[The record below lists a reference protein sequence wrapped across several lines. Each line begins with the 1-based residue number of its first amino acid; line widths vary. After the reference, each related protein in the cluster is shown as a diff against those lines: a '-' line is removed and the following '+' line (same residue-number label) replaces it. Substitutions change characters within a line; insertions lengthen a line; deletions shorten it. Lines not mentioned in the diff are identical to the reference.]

1 MNYSTHKFYVKQAM
15 RNQYLLIVFL
25 LAGLLGYGQQYNYVS
40 IDDTYTVDQLV
51 KDVLVGADCDLV
63 SNVTYQYCDGSP
75 GSYDVY
81 PLGYFNRNGSDFP
94 FDEGIIISTDQAGL
108 FEGPSTGYAS
118 SGYENLYRWTGDQD
132 LNDLI
137 NDAGGWFPSL
147 PNTIRS
153 ASIDFEFIP
162 MQNTVTFEYL
172 FGSNSY
178 YGCYLSCDNAAMFG
192 AWLIDTTTGVGENLA
207 KIPNTNDPISIYT
220 LRDGDKTYPS
230 CSTGIPSSI
239 NETYFGNAYGSLANQ
254 IPPLSA
260 PINLSGHTRD
270 MTSITANVVVG
281 RKYRIKLAIIDF
293 CGTSGHTSAVFF
305 KAGSFDI
312 GNLDLGDSKLVVEG
326 DGLCVGDSYTLKTGL
341 DPLLFAFEWFKDD
354 VLIPGATGADYVV
367 TETGYYKVKGYIP
380 NVTSCVMESEPVL
393 IEFYDYVDLDQAP
406 SNLQAC
412 PSAGVSTRFDLN
424 DAMVGTTSG
433 TNWNFSY
440 YLSKSNA
447 DNDVNEISNFYD
459 LANTA
464 TSRTIWVRVYEL
476 NNPCVYVT
484 SFTLSFINCII
495 ELNRLSDLTICEGD
509 SVQTFD
515 LTVQTPLV
523 YNNASGYAVTYHL
536 SQNDADLGQ
545 SAIPAANL
553 ASYNGADG
561 ERIWVRV
568 TNSSNP
574 QVYGVT
580 SFYLFRY
587 LLPQVQT
594 NIPAL
599 TSCENGSSGL
609 GDFNLNLAYGFIPV
623 TPAGTSLEFYQ
634 TQSDALLGDASV
646 ALPSQYTGPA
656 GTLYVRVRNLDGDC
670 FVVVP
675 LQLQLINAP
684 VANPVGPISECD
696 LNNDGFTRFNL
707 DPYRVLIGGNPLP
720 ANGVISFHETQAD
733 ADNNVNAIQ
742 NTGTYTNKVK
752 DQQTIYARVGYTNS
766 SCYST
771 VAITLIVNKT
781 PAITPVGVMRI
792 CDIGNDNVE
801 TVDLTS
807 NESVLL
813 TGLTAT
819 AYTVTYH
826 ITSNAAMAGTG
837 AIGNPSNFSTSISP
851 VVYVRI
857 TDNITGCFAVTR
869 IDLELVDLPVVS
881 NPLPKYSLCDT
892 NGNGFEVFDLASL
905 IPGIVGSQRG
915 LQVTFHYSNSD
926 AEAGT
931 PSLPLQYQNGSANL
945 HPGYVPVFNPAP
957 RHYVVTTLTLED
969 VDNPVLNMLLKTY
982 VICSGSYG
990 TINIFL
996 YGKALV
1002 DATGEN
1008 YTFSFYETESD
1019 AENEIN
1025 QIANPIAYNNL
1036 QPGNP
1041 VVWIRVEDPNT
1052 DCYAVYPMAFQLVV
1066 PPVLPASLPAL
1077 EECDVLGNR
1086 QDGSTLFDLTQQDAA
1101 LIAAQTVTGTYQI
1114 RYFTSQALADSNTNW
1129 IADPTQ
1135 FQNTSNPQTIWVR
1148 VEDTDLPGSCNRV
1161 MSFEIKVQV
1170 PHVLHQPLPIIL
1182 CDTQLPND
1190 GSREFD
1196 LRIREADIL
1205 GGQFHQMDVTYH
1217 LTQQDAE
1224 NGINKISD
1232 PERFRN
1238 TVNPQTVYVSVV
1250 NQYGCRSV
1258 ITLTVRV
1265 LPLPEPNLAPDPL
1278 ELCEDLE
1285 DAGPDRAIFDLTSAE
1300 SNLSNYSDYNYSY
1313 FIDEIGAQTN
1323 DPGSMINNPTEHLS
1337 TSDTVYVRV
1346 VNNFTDTSMQCF
1358 TVVEL
1363 PLIVHP
1369 TPAIGPM
1376 TNLAACMEN
1385 PTPTTQFDLRDKDAQ
1400 ALAGANPD
1408 DYIVRYFGS
1417 EENAE
1422 DNINPLPYI
1431 YTNTTEN
1438 RQQIWVRKEHKE
1450 TGCFAVETFFIQIEQ
1465 AVYAYRPSNTEFCE
1479 TDYVN
1484 DGISLINLTVLDTEI
1499 IGNQPA
1505 PNLTVSYYRNDGT
1518 AIGTPGNVQV
1528 HHREVIRAEV
1538 HSTNPGLVCS
1548 STVEFEV
1555 RLKEAPEV
1563 LPLEDGVVCYE
1574 YRDQWSIISGHYL
1587 DTGVTVTGEDYTF
1600 VWTRNGGAITPD
1612 VADVLDG
1619 GSRLFVKRGGS
1630 YRVVVTGLNG
1640 CTTMRDALVDE
1651 APSITIDEVKV
1662 TDSFGDTNAIEVL
1675 AYAGDNYTLEYR
1687 LDDGPWQEENIFL
1700 DVTPG
1705 EHTVY
1710 VRIVGQPC
1718 EASKVIM
1725 IMDYPKYFTPN
1736 NDGYNDTWN
1745 IWSLKDQ
1752 PNSKIYIFDRYGK
1765 LLKELSPAGAGW
1777 DGTFNGH
1784 PVPSTDYWFKAEYI
1798 DPKTGL
1804 QKEVTGHFSLKR

>member
-1 MNYSTHKFYVKQAM
+1 M
-15 RNQYLLIVFL
+15 RNQYLLIVIFL
-25 LAGLLGYGQQYNYVS
+25 MTSLGFSQPIEVSVTQY
-40 IDDTYTVDQLV
+40 TPDQLV
-51 KDVLVGADCDLV
+51 KDILINNPCAQVT
-63 SNVTYQYCDGSP
+63 NVTWSTGTNYGVTDGT
-75 GSYDVY
+75 GI
-81 PLGYFNRNGSDFP
+81 GYFTNTNSDF
-94 FDEGIIISTDQAGL
+94 DMAAGIILSTGNAEL
-108 FEGPSTGYAS
+108 AEGPETFSQGVGNNNWLDDDELTTYMNAVIGPDTYHNATILEFDFVPFGNSISFNFIFAS
-118 SGYENLYRWTGDQD
+118 EEYGTYQCDFS
-132 LNDLI
+132 
-137 NDAGGWFPSL
+137 DAFAFFL
-147 PNTIRS
+147 TNTIT
-153 ASIDFEFIP
+153 
-162 MQNTVTFEYL
+162 NVT
-172 FGSNSY
+172 
-178 YGCYLSCDNAAMFG
+178 
-192 AWLIDTTTGVGENLA
+192 TNLA
-207 KIPNTNDPISIYT
+207 LVPGTGDPISVTTI
-220 LRDGDKTYPS
+220 RDAAYNNGNNGI
-230 CSTGIPSSI
+230 CSDGNPASMNEEYFDSYNAGNPNSATNFIGQTVKMVAESSV
-239 NETYFGNAYGSLANQ
+239 T
-254 IPPLSA
+254 P
-260 PINLSGHTRD
+260 
-270 MTSITANVVVG
+270 MT
-281 RKYRIKLAIIDF
+281 KYHIKLVIQDR
-293 CGTSGHTSAVFF
+293 GDSSVDSGVFIE
-305 KAGSFDI
+305 AGSFDM
-312 GNLDLGDSKLVVEG
+312 GSLDLGDPQLVVEG
-326 DGLCVGDSYTLKTGL
+326 KGLCVGDSYILEAGM
-341 DPLLFAFEWFKDD
+341 DPLIFTYEWYKDGIIMPRESG
-354 VLIPGATGADYVV
+354 VNLIV
-367 TETGYYKVKGYIP
+367 TETGNYSVKAYMP
-380 NVTSCVMESEPVL
+380 NLTSCIMESEPVL
-393 IEFYDYVDLDQAP
+393 IEFYDYVDLDQQP
-406 SNLQAC
+406 SNLESCRSSGAE
-412 PSAGVSTRFDLN
+412 TRFDLN

-433 TNWNFSY
+433 INWNFSY

-545 SAIPAANL
+545 SAIPAGNL
-553 ASYNGADG
+553 ATYNGANG

-568 TNSSNP
+568 TNSANP

-819 AYTVTYH
+819 AYTVSYH

-851 VVYVRI
+851 VVYVRV
-857 TDNITGCFAVTR
+857 TDNVTGCFAVTK

-945 HPGYVPVFNPAP
+945 QTIYVRVFNPTTGC
-957 RHYVVTTLTLED
+957 YIVTTLTLE
-969 VDNPVLNMLLKTY
+969 VVANPVLNMPLEPY

-1148 VEDTDLPGSCNRV
+1148 VEDIDLPGSCNRV

-1232 PERFRN
+1232 PEHFHN
-1238 TVNPQTVYVSVV
+1238 TVNPQTIYMSVV
-1250 NQYGCRSV
+1250 TQYGCRSV

-1265 LPLPEPNLAPDPL
+1265 LPLPEPNLNPDPL

-1285 DAGPDRAIFDLTSAE
+1285 NANRGQAIFDLTSAE
-1300 SNLSNYSDYNYSY
+1300 SNLSNYSNYNYSY
-1313 FIDEIGAQTN
+1313 FVDEIGAQTN
-1323 DPGSMINNPTEHLS
+1323 DPGSRINNPTAHLS

-1358 TVVEL
+1358 VVVEL

-1431 YTNTTEN
+1431 YINITEN

-1563 LPLEDGVVCYE
+1563 LPLEDGIICYE
-1574 YRDQWSIISGHYL
+1574 YRDARVLIQGHYL
-1587 DTGVTVTGEDYTF
+1587 DTGIEDSSSYTF
-1600 VWTRNGGAITPD
+1600 EWRREGALITSVD
-1612 VADVLDG
+1612 ADVLDG
-1619 GSRLFVKRGGS
+1619 GSRIYAKLAGV
-1630 YRVVVTGLNG
+1630 YTVLVTGLND
-1640 CTTMRDALVDE
+1640 CTTSRRAEVHQ

-1662 TDSFGDTNAIEVL
+1662 TDSFGDTNAIEVI
-1675 AYAGDNYTLEYR
+1675 AYSQEDFDLEYK
-1687 LDDGPWQEENIFL
+1687 LDEGSWQDSNIFL

-1705 EHTVY
+1705 EHTIY
-1710 VRIVGQPC
+1710 IQAKDALSC

>member
-25 LAGLLGYGQQYNYVS
+25 LAGLLGYGQQYNYLE
-40 IDDTYTVDQLV
+40 IDDTYTPEELV
-51 KDVLVGADCDLV
+51 KDVLVRSKCDLV
-63 SNVTYQYCDGSP
+63 SNVKYQNGDGSP
-75 GSYDVY
+75 ATLQYY
-81 PLGYFNRNGSDFP
+81 TLGYFEKNGSIFP
-94 FDEGIIISTDQAGL
+94 FDDGIVLSTT
-108 FEGPSTGYAS
+108 ETPYVKGPYRGYL
-118 SGYENLYRWTGDQD
+118 SGNARGSNNERWTGDQD
-132 LNDLI
+132 LNDAI
-137 NDAGGWFPSL
+137 TDGGGAPYARFRSTMIEFEFVPVQ
-147 PNTIRS
+147 NTI
-153 ASIDFEFIP
+153 
-162 MQNTVTFEYL
+162 QFEYL
-172 FGSNSY
+172 FASNSY
-178 YGCYLSCDNAAMFG
+178 HPSCGEVCNNGAMFA
-192 AWLIDTTTGVGENLA
+192 AWLIDLTTGVGENLA
-207 KIPNTNDPISIYT
+207 KVPSTNLPISINT
-220 LRDGDKTYPS
+220 IRDVTKSNAGCAS
-230 CSTGIPSSI
+230 V
-239 NETYFGNAYGSLANQ
+239 NEIYFGNFYDAAQTNPLIVPIDFVGSTL
-254 IPPLSA
+254 P
-260 PINLSGHTRD
+260 
-270 MTSITANVVVG
+270 MTSLTASVVVG
-281 RKYRIKLAIIDF
+281 RKYKIKLAVMDF
-293 CGTSGHTSAVFF
+293 CPTVAHNSAAFF

-312 GNLDLGDSKLVVEG
+312 GNLDLGDPVLVVEG
-326 DGLCVGDSYTLKTGL
+326 DGLCVGDSYTLQSGL
-341 DPLLFAFEWFKDD
+341 DPLLFTFEWFKDD
-354 VLIPGATGADYVV
+354 VLIPGATGADYAV
-367 TETGYYKVKGYIP
+367 TETGNYSVKAYIP
-380 NVTSCVMESEPVL
+380 NVTACVMESDPVL
-393 IEFYDYVDLDQAP
+393 IEFYEYVALDQQP
-406 SNLQAC
+406 SNLESCRSSGAE
-412 PSAGVSTRFDLN
+412 TRFDLN
-424 DAMVGTTSG
+424 DAMIGTTSG

-447 DNDVNEISNFYD
+447 DNDMNEISNFYD

-536 SQNDADLGQ
+536 SQNDANSGQ
-545 SAIPAANL
+545 NAIPAGNL
-553 ASYNGADG
+553 ATYNGADG

-587 LLPQVQT
+587 LLPQINS

-623 TPAGTSLEFYQ
+623 TPGGTSLEFYQ
-634 TQSDALLGDASV
+634 SQSDALLGDASV
-646 ALPSQYTGPA
+646 SLPSQYTGPA

-819 AYTVTYH
+819 AYTVSYH

-851 VVYVRI
+851 VVYVRV
-857 TDNITGCFAVTR
+857 TDNVTGCFAVTK

-945 HPGYVPVFNPAP
+945 QTIYVRVFNPTTGC
-957 RHYVVTTLTLED
+957 YVVTTLTLE
-969 VDNPVLNMLLKTY
+969 VVANPVLNMPLDPY

-1041 VVWIRVEDPNT
+1041 VVWIRVEDPDT

-1135 FQNTSNPQTIWVR
+1135 YQNTSNPQTIWVR

-1250 NQYGCRSV
+1250 TQYGCRSV

-1300 SNLSNYSDYNYSY
+1300 SNLSNYSNYNYSY
-1313 FIDEIGAQTN
+1313 FVDEIGAQTN
-1323 DPGSMINNPTEHLS
+1323 DPGSRINNPTAHLS
-1337 TSDTVYVRV
+1337 TNDTVYVRV

-1358 TVVEL
+1358 VVVEL

-1400 ALAGANPD
+1400 ALAGSDPD

-1417 EENAE
+1417 EENAI
-1422 DNINPLPYI
+1422 DDINPLPYI
-1431 YTNTTEN
+1431 YTNTTED

-1450 TGCFAVETFFIQIEQ
+1450 TGCFAVATFFIQIEQ

-1484 DGISLINLTVLDTEI
+1484 DGISLVNLTMLDTDI

-1518 AIGTPGNVQV
+1518 PIGTPGNVQV

-1548 STVEFEV
+1548 STVEFEIH
-1555 RLKEAPEV
+1555 LKDAPEV
-1563 LPLEDGVVCYE
+1563 LPLEDGIICYE
-1574 YRDQWSIISGHYL
+1574 YRDARVLIQGHYL
-1587 DTGVTVTGEDYTF
+1587 DTGITVTGEDYTF

-1752 PNSKIYIFDRYGK
+1752 SNSKIYIFDRYGK